1 MCENKVW
8 WAMDRLRCHSTISE
22 LAHLLAIAHG
32 VGEAIIAGAAAALA
46 AGVHI
51 AATIMLYTAT
61 SWLPI
66 GIVRI
71 FTAYFF
77 VVAAVLTIVSLV
89 IWIQLLKNAV
99 HHARYM
105 PTRCRKLVYVV

>member
-1 MCENKVW
+1 
-8 WAMDRLRCHSTISE
+8 MDRLRCHSTISE

-61 SWLPI
+61 SFPI

-77 VVAAVLTIVSLV
+77 VVAAVLTIISLV